1 MLINQNE
8 YLSMLSDIRNDIR
21 CSQHKAMLSANQTM
35 IAHYWRIGQA
45 INAHKAWG
53 NKFID
58 VLSND
63 IRQDFPQAKGYSV
76 RNLKYMAKLAE
87 TYSYE
92 FVQQAVAQ
100 IPWGHNIVIM
110 EKVHSEEERA
120 WYIGKTVENAWSR
133 DVLVHQI
140 ESRLYQR
147 QVLAPKVSNFPVR
160 LPAPTSEL
168 AVQTIKDPYIF
179 DFVSMT
185 ENMVERD
192 IEAALV
198 NDVTHL
204 LLELGMGFAFLG
216 HQYHLNVG
224 GDDFYI
230 DLLFYNLQLRSYIVV
245 ELKTGDFKPEYA
257 GQINFY
263 LSAVDSQL
271 KTEFDNPSIG
281 LLLCKSKNNL
291 VAEYALRDMS
301 KPIGVSEYKLTGIL
315 PDVLEDRLPSPE
327 DIQNRIGKQE

>member
-100 IPWGHNIVIM
+100 IHRPD
-110 EKVHSEEERA
+110 RPP
-120 WYIGKTVENAWSR
+120 
-133 DVLVHQI
+133 Q
-140 ESRLYQR
+140 
-147 QVLAPKVSNFPVR
+147 
-160 LPAPTSEL
+160 TSPC
-168 AVQTIKDPYIF
+168 I
-179 DFVSMT
+179 S
-185 ENMVERD
+185 
-192 IEAALV
+192 
-198 NDVTHL
+198 
-204 LLELGMGFAFLG
+204 GF
-216 HQYHLNVG
+216 
-224 GDDFYI
+224 
-230 DLLFYNLQLRSYIVV
+230 
-245 ELKTGDFKPEYA
+245 
-257 GQINFY
+257 
-263 LSAVDSQL
+263 SQ
-271 KTEFDNPSIG
+271 S
-281 LLLCKSKNNL
+281 S
-291 VAEYALRDMS
+291 
-301 KPIGVSEYKLTGIL
+301 
-315 PDVLEDRLPSPE
+315 
-327 DIQNRIGKQE
+327 Q

>member
-1 MLINQNE
+1 MVKQEIKQAQYKATLSVNKDLIILYYGIGRIINE
-8 YLSMLSDIRNDIR
+8 
-21 CSQHKAMLSANQTM
+21 HKS
-35 IAHYWRIGQA
+35 
-45 INAHKAWG
+45 WG
-53 NKFID
+53 NKFIEN
-58 VLSND
+58 LAAD
-63 IRQDFPQAKGYSV
+63 IKLAFPDAKGYSV
-76 RNLKYMAKLAE
+76 RNLKYMAKFAA
-87 TYSYE
+87 TYE
-92 FVQQAVAQ
+92 DEKFVQQAVAQ

-160 LPAPTSEL
+160 LPASTSEL

-204 LLELGMGFAFLG
+204 LLELGTGFAFLG

-327 DIQNRIGKQE
+327 DIQNRIGKHE

>member
-100 IPWGHNIVIM
+100 IP
-110 EKVHSEEERA
+110 RQ
-120 WYIGKTVENAWSR
+120 GK
-133 DVLVHQI
+133 
-140 ESRLYQR
+140 
-147 QVLAPKVSNFPVR
+147 QV
-160 LPAPTSEL
+160 
-168 AVQTIKDPYIF
+168 Q
-179 DFVSMT
+179 
-185 ENMVERD
+185 
-192 IEAALV
+192 
-198 NDVTHL
+198 
-204 LLELGMGFAFLG
+204 
-216 HQYHLNVG
+216 
-224 GDDFYI
+224 
-230 DLLFYNLQLRSYIVV
+230 
-245 ELKTGDFKPEYA
+245 
-257 GQINFY
+257 
-263 LSAVDSQL
+263 
-271 KTEFDNPSIG
+271 
-281 LLLCKSKNNL
+281 
-291 VAEYALRDMS
+291 
-301 KPIGVSEYKLTGIL
+301 IL
-315 PDVLEDRLPSPE
+315 PYTSSSERNNRKRPE
-327 DIQNRIGKQE
+327 KQV